1 MEEER
6 APSYAQKLRD
16 LLDEYETAVR
26 QARARKTPGSGLLGF
41 GPKRGDDPCHEA
53 FDQKLEAL
61 FAAMAAVDPPV
72 EDAADA
78 REEVEPELLRRRG
91 GIVDVE
97 EVPGE
102 RERVGTL
109 PREQSAEPVQH
120 QGLLREPV
128 PVAEPGAKVQIG
140 EMDELLHALQYTGTG
155 GRIQPRD
162 PPCCASVKSRRNRSM
177 V

>member
-61 FAAMAAVDPPV
+61 FAAMAAGDPPV
-72 EDAADA
+72 EDAADVIGLLLGAEEDRPWPEEA
-78 REEVEPELLRRRG
+78 RWMLVAAQRHALPVIPLLPGAQRRKLLLEYRK
-91 GIVDVE
+91 
-97 EVPGE
+97 
-102 RERVGTL
+102 RY
-109 PREQSAEPVQH
+109 PRFRRLPVQD
-120 QGLLREPV
+120 QVLKALAR
-128 PVAEPGAKVQIG
+128 
-140 EMDELLHALQYTGTG
+140 DEL
-155 GRIQPRD
+155 
-162 PPCCASVKSRRNRSM
+162 
-177 V
+177 